1 MSSQHS
7 TVDFILEQIS
17 EAGDV
22 SAKKMFGEYGLYCD
36 GKMVA
41 SICDDQL
48 FVKPTAGGRSL
59 LKTATEASPYPGA
72 KPCFLISADMLEDR
86 EALTEL
92 IKVTTRELPV
102 PVKKKAPARGASS
115 LKKAPAQRR

>member
-1 MSSQHS
+1 MASQQS
-7 TVDFILEQIS
+7 TVDFIVDQIS

-22 SAKKMFGEYGLYCD
+22 SARKMFGEYGLYCN

-41 SICDDQL
+41 SVCDDQL

-59 LKTATEASPYPGA
+59 LKTVTEASPYPGA
-72 KPCFLISADMLEDR
+72 KPCFLISAEILEDR

-92 IKVTTRELPV
+92 IKVTTKELPL
-102 PVKKKAPARGASS
+102 PVKKKKNSAG
-115 LKKAPAQRR
+115 KK